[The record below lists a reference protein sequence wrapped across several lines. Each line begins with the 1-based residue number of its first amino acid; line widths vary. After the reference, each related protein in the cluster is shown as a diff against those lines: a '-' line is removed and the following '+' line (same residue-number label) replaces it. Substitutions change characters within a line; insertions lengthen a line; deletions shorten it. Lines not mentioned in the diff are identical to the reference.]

1 MRSEKKNMDEIS
13 DNQVKKTLAKSNS
26 FFNWMQE
33 YSKKII
39 SITFIIYV
47 IINIYLL
54 IMTIYVFQTT
64 KEFQSLDTLITEINQ
79 TFREVIGGYII
90 KAAVENVS
98 KYSGAIIDK
107 WLELKLERNFNQRET
122 EDSIIEEKE
131 GLSWKRAKSFQIYQ
145 NGTL

>member
-1 MRSEKKNMDEIS
+1 MRSEKKNNDAVS
-13 DNQVKKTLAKSNS
+13 DNQVKKALTKSNS

-54 IMTIYVFQTT
+54 IMTIYVFHTT
-64 KEFQSLDTLITEINQ
+64 QEFQSLDTLITEINQ

-122 EDSIIEEKE
+122 ENSIIEEKE
-131 GLSWKRAKSFQIYQ
+131 GLSWKRAK
-145 NGTL
+145 

>member
-1 MRSEKKNMDEIS
+1 MRSEKKNNDAVS
-13 DNQVKKTLAKSNS
+13 DNQVKKALTKSNS

-131 GLSWKRAKSFQIYQ
+131 GLSWKRAKSF
-145 NGTL
+145 

>member
-1 MRSEKKNMDEIS
+1 MRSERKNKDEIS

-54 IMTIYVFQTT
+54 VMTIYVFQTT
-64 KEFQSLDTLITEINQ
+64 QEFQSLDTLITEINQ
-79 TFREVIGGYII
+79 TFREVIGGYIV

-107 WLELKLERNFNQRET
+107 WLELKLERSFNQRET
-122 EDSIIEEKE
+122 EDSIIEEKD
-131 GLSWKRAKSFQIYQ
+131 GLTWKRAK
-145 NGTL
+145 